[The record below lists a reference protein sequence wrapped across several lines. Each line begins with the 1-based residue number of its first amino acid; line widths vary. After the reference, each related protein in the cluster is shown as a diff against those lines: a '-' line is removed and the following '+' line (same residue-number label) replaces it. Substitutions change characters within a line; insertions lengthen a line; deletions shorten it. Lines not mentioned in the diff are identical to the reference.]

1 MFFVFFL
8 EEFVNLK
15 VTQLLIG
22 NTVWFIQSEVV
33 SLSNSLPIENFL
45 DWSKSKESADRKMNV
60 SNKNEI
66 CFGKGGKHC
75 GKRKKNAGYQHFLLF
90 PQCFQN
96 TTFTRSL
103 KVRIVWKRVKCR
115 KI

>member
-33 SLSNSLPIENFL
+33 SLSNSLPVENFL

-60 SNKNEI
+60 TNKNEI

-75 GKRKKNAGYQHFLLF
+75 GKRKKTLVTSIFSFSHNVFKIPLL
-90 PQCFQN
+90 QG
-96 TTFTRSL
+96 L
-103 KVRIVWKRVKCR
+103 
-115 KI
+115 